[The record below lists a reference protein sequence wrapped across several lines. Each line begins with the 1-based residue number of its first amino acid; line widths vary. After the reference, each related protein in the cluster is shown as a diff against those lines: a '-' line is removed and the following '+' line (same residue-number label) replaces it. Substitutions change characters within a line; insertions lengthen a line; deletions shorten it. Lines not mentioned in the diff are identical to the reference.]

1 MSKKAPL
8 FPALLLGL
16 LIVLSGCSE
25 KPLPAGQDGLSSLPE
40 GSVSSSEPASSDME
54 KEEEG
59 TASQPDSS
67 AESPKGSSA
76 PSSSPAS
83 GGQSAKQDESQPSQA
98 QEPSAPASSAA
109 SEQETVTFTL
119 SIDCKNAVGSGMLNP
134 ALNLPP
140 DGMLLNATAVTCEKG
155 ETLLSVLKRVCK
167 SQGIALDCDVTGYVR
182 GIAGL
187 YEKDCGANSGW
198 VYSVKGAFMNVGAGA
213 YRPQQGDKIEWCYTC
228 TYGDTLS

>member
-40 GSVSSSEPASSDME
+40 GSVSSSGPASSDME

-76 PSSSPAS
+76 PSSSSAS

-98 QEPSAPASSAA
+98 
-109 SEQETVTFTL
+109 
-119 SIDCKNAVGSGMLNP
+119 
-134 ALNLPP
+134 
-140 DGMLLNATAVTCEKG
+140 
-155 ETLLSVLKRVCK
+155 
-167 SQGIALDCDVTGYVR
+167 
-182 GIAGL
+182 
-187 YEKDCGANSGW
+187 
-198 VYSVKGAFMNVGAGA
+198 
-213 YRPQQGDKIEWCYTC
+213 
-228 TYGDTLS
+228 